1 MRRADGEDEDYFTS
15 ESEDEDED
23 LIEKNNE
30 TLINFMTDVLNV
42 GRKPSSVKFQ
52 DIQFTKTEDANG
64 YTTLSLSSKV
74 TNDKK

>member
-1 MRRADGEDEDYFTS
+1 MSRADGVDEDYFTS

-52 DIQFTKTEDANG
+52 DIQFT
-64 YTTLSLSSKV
+64 
-74 TNDKK
+74 